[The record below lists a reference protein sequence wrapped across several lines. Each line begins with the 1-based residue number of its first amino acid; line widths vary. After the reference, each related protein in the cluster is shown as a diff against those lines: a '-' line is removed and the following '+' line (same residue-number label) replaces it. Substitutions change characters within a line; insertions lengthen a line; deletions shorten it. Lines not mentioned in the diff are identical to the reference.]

1 MMNSSKT
8 PWEAVSG
15 VLLLNKPRGLT
26 SQQALFRV
34 RRRLRAAKAGH
45 GGTLDPLADGLLML
59 CFGAATK
66 FAQRHLEADKRY
78 VAVLQLGVRTTTD
91 DAEGEIVERRAVQSS
106 RAQIDAVLPRFIGA
120 ITQAPPV
127 YSALKRDG
135 KPLYA
140 YARAGQAVEVTAR
153 TVQIHAIDVLALQD
167 DRLTLA
173 VHCGKGTY
181 IRALARDIGEAL
193 GCGAHLAALTR
204 TASGGFSL
212 EQALTLD
219 EVEALAP
226 ADLRERLLPT
236 DVLLQSSPRQNLDLA
251 SAQRFLHGARLS
263 GLSPDQP
270 AAPGEDVRVYGP
282 LAAGEPAV
290 LLGVGTWEA
299 GVLSPRRLLCLDEL
313 APVKNAAIKNAA
325 TQPPISQPRIESLA
339 ESLHQDATP

>member
-1 MMNSSKT
+1 MNVQKA
-8 PWEAVSG
+8 PWEAVNG

-78 VAVLQLGVRTTTD
+78 VAMLQLGVRTTTD
-91 DAEGEIVERRAVQSS
+91 DAEGEVVERRDVRVD
-106 RAQIDAVLPRFIGA
+106 RAQVDAVLPRFLGA
-120 ITQAPPV
+120 ISQTPPV

-135 KPLYA
+135 RPLYA
-140 YARAGQAVEVTAR
+140 YARAGEAVEVAPR
-153 TVQIHAIDVLALQD
+153 TVQIHAIELLSLQD

-204 TASGGFSL
+204 TASGAFQL
-212 EQALTLD
+212 AQALGLA
-219 EVEALAP
+219 EAEALDQA
-226 ADLRERLLPT
+226 ALRRALLPT
-236 DVLLQSSPRQNLDLA
+236 DVLLQASPRLDLDGA
-251 SAQRFLHGARLS
+251 QAQRFLHGARLS
-263 GLSPDQP
+263 GLQTEGLIK
-270 AAPGEDVRVYGP
+270 PGEDVRIYGP
-282 LAAGEPAV
+282 LAAGQAAV
-290 LLGVGTWEA
+290 LLGIGALES
-299 GVLSPRRLLCLDEL
+299 GVLAPRRLLCADEL
-313 APVKNAAIKNAA
+313 ALTAAPAMPEAA
-325 TQPPISQPRIESLA
+325 SSTPLSLLRT
-339 ESLHQDATP
+339 ESLHQDVTP

>member
-1 MMNSSKT
+1 MNVQKT
-8 PWEAVSG
+8 PWEAVNG

-78 VAVLQLGVRTTTD
+78 AAVLQLGVRTTTD
-91 DAEGEIVERRAVQSS
+91 DAEGEIVERRAVEVS
-106 RAQIDAVLPRFIGA
+106 RSQVDAVLPRFIGA
-120 ITQAPPV
+120 ISQTPPV

-140 YARAGQAVEVTAR
+140 YARAGETVEVAAR
-153 TVQIHAIDVLALQD
+153 TVQIHSMDVLSLQNDQLAL
-167 DRLTLA
+167 T

-193 GCGAHLAALTR
+193 GFGAHLAALTR

-219 EVEALAP
+219 EAEALAS
-226 ADLRERLLPT
+226 ADLRSRLLPT

-251 SAQRFLHGARLS
+251 LAQRFLHGARLS
-263 GLSPDQP
+263 GLAPDEP
-270 AAPGEDVRVYGP
+270 VVPGEDVRVYGP
-282 LAAGEPAV
+282 LAAGQDAV
-290 LLGVGTWEA
+290 LLGIGAWEQGA
-299 GVLSPRRLLCLDEL
+299 ESVVLSPRRLLCSDEL
-313 APVKNAAIKNAA
+313 APARTFAIP
-325 TQPPISQPRIESLA
+325 PPISQPRTESLP

>member
-1 MMNSSKT
+1 MNVQKT
-8 PWEAVSG
+8 PWEAVNG

-78 VAVLQLGVRTTTD
+78 AAVLQLGVRTTTD
-91 DAEGEIVERRAVQSS
+91 DAEGEIVEHRAVDVS
-106 RAQIDAVLPRFIGA
+106 RAQVDIVLPRFIGA
-120 ITQAPPV
+120 IRQTPPV

-140 YARAGQAVEVTAR
+140 YARAGETVEVAAR
-153 TVQIHAIDVLALQD
+153 TVQIHSIDVLSLQNNQ
-167 DRLTLA
+167 LTLT

-204 TASGGFSL
+204 TASGGFLL

-219 EVEALAP
+219 EAEALVP
-226 ADLRERLLPT
+226 ADLRSRLLPT
-236 DVLLQSSPRQNLDLA
+236 DVLLQSSPRQNLDA
-251 SAQRFLHGARLS
+251 AQAQRFLHGGRLS
-263 GLSPDQP
+263 GLPVLEQAD
-270 AAPGEDVRVYGP
+270 PGEEVRVYGP
-282 LAAGEPAV
+282 LAAGQPAV
-290 LLGVGTWEA
+290 LLGIGAWDG
-299 GVLSPRRLLCLDEL
+299 GVLAPRRLLCAEEL
-313 APVKNAAIKNAA
+313 LPPVAPAA
-325 TQPPISQPRIESLA
+325 QPSISPFRTESF
-339 ESLHQDATP
+339 HQDATP

>member
-1 MMNSSKT
+1 MNVQKA
-8 PWEAVSG
+8 PWEAVNG

-91 DAEGEIVERRAVQSS
+91 DAEGEVVERRDVRVD
-106 RAQIDAVLPRFIGA
+106 RALVDTVLPRFLGTISQ
-120 ITQAPPV
+120 TPPV

-135 KPLYA
+135 RPLYA
-140 YARAGQAVEVTAR
+140 YARAGEAVEVAPR
-153 TVQIHAIDVLALQD
+153 TTQIHAIELLSLQD

-181 IRALARDIGEAL
+181 IRALARDIGDAL

-204 TASGGFSL
+204 TASGGFQL
-212 EQALTLD
+212 EQALGLD
-219 EVEALAP
+219 EVEALDQSA
-226 ADLRERLLPT
+226 LRSRLLPA
-236 DVLLQSSPRQNLDLA
+236 DALLQSSPRVDLDA
-251 SAQRFLHGARLS
+251 AQAQRFLHGARLG
-263 GLSPDQP
+263 GLPSCE
-270 AAPGEDVRVYGP
+270 AIMPGVELRIYGP
-282 LAAGEPAV
+282 LATGEDAV
-290 LLGVGTWEA
+290 LLGIGACEA
-299 GVLSPRRLLCLDEL
+299 GVLLPRRLLCADEL
-313 APVKNAAIKNAA
+313 ALGAAPIPPETASS
-325 TQPPISQPRIESLA
+325 TPISSLRN
-339 ESLHQDATP
+339 ESLHQDVTP